1 MSSLTTALTRDLVEV
16 RCGSNIHG
24 RTLESLAP
32 NVVPWKEFWM
42 ARARKIL
49 AASVIPWENEY
60 GIAVVFERGNH
71 LAYRVGDRDEAKRQ
85 LQLALDDP
93 DDPTVL

>member
-1 MSSLTTALTRDLVEV
+1 MWIKYPWPDVGKFRA
-16 RCGSNIHG
+16 
-24 RTLESLAP
+24 
-32 NVVPWKEFWM
+32 NVAPWKEFWM

-71 LAYRVGDRDEAKRQ
+71 LAYRVGDRDEAERQ